1 MEGDPAF
8 LPQCA
13 IQEVFQSTPSAWR
26 ETLSCFSEISGISIS
41 IHSLRMEGD
50 LFVDGTAD
58 FIRISIHSLRMEGD
72 LLQSAIRRFSM
83 VYFNPLP
90 PHGGR
95 PVADVQCKA
104 AETYFNPL
112 PPHGGRRK
120 PALYLRLTQS
130 FQSTPSAWRE
140 TENGGCIRY
149 ACSFQSTPSAWRET
163 FFILVNSADIS
174 DFNPLPPHGGR
185 PD

>member
-1 MEGDPAF
+1 MQRRCRYFNPLPPHGGRPCIILVMSAF
-8 LPQCA
+8 SP
-13 IQEVFQSTPSAWR
+13 FQSTPSAWR
-26 ETLSCFSEISGISIS
+26 ETRCNIFCFVK
-41 IHSLRMEGD
+41 LD
-50 LFVDGTAD
+50 
-58 FIRISIHSLRMEGD
+58 ISIHSLRMEGD